1 MDDVAGI
8 KHIISDLE
16 LLMIRDQEIP
26 YDKIKKLIQH
36 IDGLEIDKIE
46 AERDLIDEYKQ
57 HQYIINEY
65 SEFITEAIIDIE
77 HMVESKYNNRNILTG
92 LLALNVITKEEVDSI
107 KTCWESI
114 KHNNDHIFTKTE
126 P

>member
-1 MDDVAGI
+1 MDDVLGI
-8 KHIISDLE
+8 NHIISDLE
-16 LLMIRDQEIP
+16 LLMIRDQDIP

-36 IDGLEIDKIE
+36 IDNLEINKIE
-46 AERDLIDEYKQ
+46 AERDLIDEYKED
-57 HQYIINEY
+57 HYCINKD
-65 SEFITEAIIDIE
+65 SVFIAEAIADIE
-77 HMVESKYNNRNILTG
+77 RMVESAYNERSILTG

-114 KHNNDHIFTKTE
+114 KHNNDHIFTKSE

>member
-26 YDKIKKLIQH
+26 YDKIKKLIQY

-46 AERDLIDEYKQ
+46 AERDLIDEYKED
-57 HQYIINEY
+57 HYCINDD
-65 SEFITEAIIDIE
+65 SVFISEAIVDIE
-77 HMVESKYNNRNILTG
+77 RMVESTYNDRNILTG

-114 KHNNDHIFTKTE
+114 KHNNDHIFTKSE
-126 P
+126 I